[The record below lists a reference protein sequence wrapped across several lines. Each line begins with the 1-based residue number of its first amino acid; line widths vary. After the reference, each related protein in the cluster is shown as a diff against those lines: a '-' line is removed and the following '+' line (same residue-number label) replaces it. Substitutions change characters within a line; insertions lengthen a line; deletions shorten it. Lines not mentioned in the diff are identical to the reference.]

1 MSNSEHSRSSQCP
14 TPKQGCRT
22 AARKLTRR
30 FRLPEDGQAE
40 RFAAAQVQICREQP
54 DLFPYLYP
62 IQNYVRA
69 GTSLPDS
76 PSSASI
82 MSKMR
87 QNGGRCLRHLND
99 ILPRR
104 TIRADVLLCGVWVWE
119 RTQEIRL
126 LDELLTGLLQSGRSV
141 LVLIHR
147 GTTSHQRL
155 RETATDLDA
164 GRRVTFLDPR
174 GFLGRASD
182 CLRLDDVPRRTE
194 TTLRRI
200 LDALRPAELTLAAS
214 ARDPLAWTVRC
225 HAMWTRWASRLRFD
239 TAIVRCHWLPLCSS
253 VSMTARQRGV
263 PVTTLQQGV
272 ISHTMD
278 VPVVADQYVCFG
290 ESSATTLRALDA
302 DFAEATGRGTQCQEY
317 VPVGSLIDP
326 IEPSTPPFEA
336 RTLLVIGQ
344 FTGWAVDYYGLEQHQ
359 NKLRRLI
366 RRLLEDTSAVERV
379 VIRPHPAAGDSSVWA
394 QLRNEFPHLVH
405 LSSSHDH
412 PISDDLA
419 CSSVALGLFSGALA
433 TAAAW
438 GRPTFFLRTPG
449 GYATPDLAPFSA
461 QTGTARELFDQIRS
475 TLSDRKTYRE
485 ACVASRRAASTYY
498 HQGDASTFPA
508 SRIDELL
515 TL

>member
-1 MSNSEHSRSSQCP
+1 MSNSERSRPSPGP
-14 TPKQGCRT
+14 TKQKSRT
-22 AARKLTRR
+22 AARGLTRR

-54 DLFPYLYP
+54 ELFPYLYP
-62 IQNYVRA
+62 IQNHVRG
-69 GTSLPDS
+69 GTSLPAP
-76 PSSASI
+76 PSSAALK
-82 MSKMR
+82 SKLR
-87 QNGGRCLRHLND
+87 RNGGRCLRRLND

-126 LDELLTGLLQSGRSV
+126 LDELLTGLLQSGRSA

-155 RETATDLDA
+155 RETAAELDA

-174 GFLGRASD
+174 GFFGRLSD
-182 CLRLDDVPRRTE
+182 RLRLDDVPRRTE
-194 TTLRRI
+194 TTMRRI
-200 LDALRPAELTLAAS
+200 LDVLRPVELTLTAS
-214 ARDPLAWTVRC
+214 VRDTLAWTVRC
-225 HAMWTRWASRLRFD
+225 HAMWTRWAPHLQFD

-278 VPVVADQYVCFG
+278 VPVMADQYVCFG

-302 DFAEATGRGTQCQEY
+302 DFAETTGRTIQCQKY
-317 VPVGSLIDP
+317 APVGSLIDP
-326 IEPSTPPFEA
+326 IEPSTPPFGA

-344 FTGWAVDYYGLEQHQ
+344 FTGWAVGYYGLEQHQ
-359 NKLRRLI
+359 KNLLRLI
-366 RRLLEDTSAVERV
+366 RRLLEDTSVVERV
-379 VIRPHPAAGDSSVWA
+379 LIRPHPAASDSSVWVP
-394 QLRNEFPHLVH
+394 LRNEFPHLVH
-405 LSSSHDH
+405 LSPSHDH

-419 CSSVALGLFSGALA
+419 RSSVALGLFSGALA

-438 GRPTFFLRTPG
+438 SRPTFFLRTPG

-461 QTGTARELFDQIRS
+461 QTGTARELFDQIHS

-485 ACVASRRAASTYY
+485 ACAASRRAASAYY
-498 HQGDASTFPA
+498 HRGDAATFPA
-508 SRIDELL
+508 SQIDELL